1 MCKFTIDDAIE
12 HATDV
17 AQRKYPEG
25 MLCHANPDDGKLDDC
40 IECGR
45 QHEQLAK
52 WLKELKLL
60 KEESNPML
68 TVIMKDGNIREY
80 YESDFTDYEWRKE
93 VFIVINGTQWV
104 GMFNWDSVK
113 EVHFVEMEEK

>member
-17 AQRKYPEG
+17 AQRKYLEG

-52 WLKELKLL
+52 WLKELKSL
-60 KEESNPML
+60 KGESNPML

-80 YESDFTDYEWRKE
+80 YESDFTDYEWKKE
-93 VFIVINGTQWV
+93 AFIVINGTQWV